1 MVELVCV
8 DPELVDQFWPH
19 ASKLIKAAID
29 RTGLCEFT
37 DIESQVLSGRQLLWL
52 AWSGSIVAAATTEL
66 VKING
71 HLVCVLTA
79 CGGHQRERWLPLLA
93 KIEQFAKDEGCSCL
107 RIFGRRGWE
116 RVLNDYRVEHIILE
130 KQL

>member
-8 DPELVDQFWPH
+8 DPKLVDQFWPH
-19 ASKLIKAAID
+19 ASKLIQTAVE
-29 RTGLCEFT
+29 RTGLCEFE
-37 DIESQVLSGRQLLWL
+37 DIESQVLSGSQLLWL
-52 AWSGSIVAAATTEL
+52 AWSGSIEAAATTEL
-66 VKING
+66 VEISG

-93 KIEQFAKDEGCSCL
+93 KIEQFAKDEGCKCL
-107 RIFGRRGWE
+107 RIFGRKGWE

>member
-1 MVELVCV
+1 MAELVCV
-8 DPELVDQFWPH
+8 DPKLVDQFWPH
-19 ASKLIKAAID
+19 ASKLIQTAVE
-29 RTGLCEFT
+29 RTGLCEFK
-37 DIESQVLSGRQLLWL
+37 DIESQVLSGGQLLWL
-52 AWSGSIVAAATTEL
+52 AWSGSIEAAATTEL
-66 VKING
+66 VEING

>member
-8 DPELVDQFWPH
+8 DPKIVDQFWPH
-19 ASKLIKAAID
+19 ASKLIQTAVE
-29 RTGLCEFT
+29 RTGLCEFK
-37 DIESQVLSGRQLLWL
+37 DIESQVLSGSQLLWL
-52 AWSGSIVAAATTEL
+52 AWSGSIEAAATTEL
-66 VKING
+66 VEING
-71 HLVCVLTA
+71 RLVCVLTA

>member
-8 DPELVDQFWPH
+8 DPKLVDQFWPH
-19 ASKLIKAAID
+19 ASKLIQTAVE
-29 RTGLCEFT
+29 RTGLCEFK

-52 AWSGSIVAAATTEL
+52 AWSGSIEAAATTEL
-66 VKING
+66 VEING
-71 HLVCVLTA
+71 HMVCVLTA

-93 KIEQFAKDEGCSCL
+93 KIEQFAKDEGCECL
-107 RIFGRRGWE
+107 RIFGRKGWE